1 MALWT
6 DIITPAEL
14 TGYARA
20 SLADYEAARGSL
32 ARFLPNREVADIVAR
47 FVAGSAGLV
56 DVADFR
62 AYDAE
67 PTIGSAPSGKRVTIE
82 LPAVGRNFP
91 VSEYNQLRAR
101 NANPSDQAVLGTI
114 LNATRNAVRAV
125 ADSVERVRGVV
136 ISTGRATITN
146 EGGFSMDDNFGRAAS
161 HDVTAGTLWST
172 ATADGLG
179 NLQAWSDTYRSDTGE
194 APGAIVMSTRA
205 LRAFGGLNQNKLQ
218 LVNGASRPATA
229 GDMAAII
236 DGAGLPPIITYD
248 RNVRVAG
255 VMTKVLPDNKV
266 FLLPA
271 PVAPDAWENTQ
282 LGATYWGQTLT
293 STDPAYTLEDADQ
306 PGLVVGVYR
315 GDKPPMLAEVIA
327 DAIAL
332 PTLANADLSFAA
344 TVL

>member
-20 SLADYEAARGSL
+20 ALADYEANRGTL
-32 ARFLPNREVADIVAR
+32 ARWLPNREVADIVVR

-67 PTIGSAPSGKRVTIE
+67 PTIGGMPGGKRVTLE
-82 LPAVGRNFP
+82 LPAVGRNEP

-101 NANPSDQAVLGTI
+101 NANPSDDSVRETVLR
-114 LNATRNAVRAV
+114 ATQIAVRAV

-136 ISTGRATITN
+136 LSTGRATITN
-146 EGGFSMDDNFGRAAS
+146 EGGFSMDDNFGRSAA
-161 HDVTAGTLWST
+161 HTVTAGTLWST
-172 ATADGLG
+172 TTADGLG
-179 NLQAWSDTYRSDTGE
+179 NLQAWSDTYRDTNGQ
-194 APGAIVMSTRA
+194 APGALLMSTRV

-229 GDMAAII
+229 GDMSAIV
-236 DGAGLPPIITYD
+236 DGAGLPPIFTYD

-255 VMTKVLPDNKV
+255 TTRRVLPDNV
-266 FLLPA
+266 VVLLPA
-271 PVAPDAWENTQ
+271 PVAPDQWLDTE

-293 STDPAYTLEDADQ
+293 STDAAYQLAGAEQ
-306 PGLVVGVYR
+306 PGLVVGAYR

-332 PTLANADLSFAA
+332 PTLANADLSFVA